1 MRTPISFSF
10 PIDTAGI
17 AIHSLPAGTYNITIT
32 GVVTR
37 YHKMAEVAG
46 ALKNN
51 HNKYINLDL
60 SQLEGLQFIGMW
72 ETGESRDNSEN
83 IGFRGAVHLVSI
95 ILPDN
100 LEFIGN
106 HAFDSCYALEKV
118 QLPESL
124 RSIGSGAFG
133 NCASLRELAIPEG
146 VELIDDYAFSGCSA
160 LEKLQLPGHFKQY
173 DIQSR
178 LDIPNRVEITYSD
191 CL

>member
-1 MRTPISFSF
+1 MPVQGEPPMRTPISFSF

-17 AIHSLPAGTYNITIT
+17 AIHSLPAGTYNTTIT

-118 QLPESL
+118 QLP
-124 RSIGSGAFG
+124 
-133 NCASLRELAIPEG
+133 
-146 VELIDDYAFSGCSA
+146 
-160 LEKLQLPGHFKQY
+160 GHFKQY

-191 CL
+191 GL